1 VLATHRARKLV
12 LVDGQTFEASR
23 VEYLQEVITALST
36 YVNARGGVRLE
47 SSRSDDELAITFT
60 LTEAEHYQKLLA
72 RLTDSDAA
80 GPQADHVSP

>member
-1 VLATHRARKLV
+1 V
-12 LVDGQTFEASR
+12 VDGQAFEASR
-23 VEYLQEVITALST
+23 AEYLQEVIAALST
-36 YVNARGGVRLE
+36 YVDAGAGVRLE

-72 RLTDSDAA
+72 RLTDPDAA